1 MNFWF
6 TIREGFK
13 GFRRAKLA
21 TILTITSIAF
31 SHLLIGIFIVF
42 SINVDFLISDIR
54 SQIEFE
60 VFLEPE
66 LSNARAKL
74 IEKNIRQLDG
84 VDTVIYISK
93 EQAALR
99 FEKEFGKKVEE
110 ILTVNPLPSS
120 CIVYMK
126 EEFRNLKAIE
136 SISEKVKQIEG
147 IDAITHHT
155 YLSSISG
162 LCCDIVPTRIVAF
175 NPATDFII
183 NPWLQ
188 KSLGR
193 PLQLG
198 EAIAG
203 FGTSENLGLGLL
215 DIEATIFDNRFK
227 IVGELEKTGTGL
239 DHALFM
245 TEDNLQNIIE
255 SGKSP
260 LKRGNISIIFTK
272 VKKGFDPDF
281 VGRVLEGEI
290 PEVDVVARSQMGEKF
305 LNTLAD
311 INKIFLLTTFL
322 ASVLTTFLVWAIF
335 SAIANERSKE
345 IGIMRALGAK
355 ESHIVHLY
363 LLEVTV
369 LGLLGSTLGVIA
381 GTYLSALLA
390 GSFSLLKNISAGL
403 TGGQQAIIAL
413 LGLLIGVGICITGA
427 MMPINRIKKLEPL
440 LVIKEE

>member
-1 MNFWF
+1 MAQISFFSVALKNLKRK
-6 TIREGFK
+6 T
-13 GFRRAKLA
+13 FRTGVL
-21 TILTITSIAF
+21 
-31 SHLLIGIFIVF
+31 VF
-42 SINVDFLISDIR
+42 SIALLVSLLIFAISFSVSVASSLKKSSERLGADL
-54 SQIEFE
+54 
-60 VFLEPE
+60 VVVPVG
-66 LSNARAKL
+66 ARGFA
-74 IEKNIRQLDG
+74 
-84 VDTVIYISK
+84 
-93 EQAALR
+93 
-99 FEKEFGKKVEE
+99 
-110 ILTVNPLPSS
+110 
-120 CIVYMK
+120 
-126 EEFRNLKAIE
+126 EEFLLE
-136 SISEKVKQIEG
+136 SKNTSFYMPISIIEKVKKIVGIE
-147 IDAITHHT
+147 AMTHHT

-162 LCCDIVPTRIVAF
+162 LCCDIMPTRIVAF

-193 PLQLG
+193 PLGLG

-215 DIEATIFDNRFK
+215 DIEATIFDNRFS
-227 IVGELEKTGTGL
+227 IVGVLEKTGTGL

-245 TEDNLQNIIE
+245 TEDNLKNIIE

-260 LKRGNISIIFTK
+260 LKEGNISIIFTK
-272 VKKGFDPDF
+272 IKKGFDPDY

-311 INKIFLLTTFL
+311 INKIFLLTTFM

-363 LLEVTV
+363 LLEVTI
-369 LGLLGSTLGVIA
+369 LGLLGSTIGVLA
-381 GTYLSALLA
+381 GTYLSVLLT
-390 GSFSLLKNISAGL
+390 GSFSLLKNISTGL
-403 TGGQQAIIAL
+403 SGGQQATIAL
-413 LGLLIGVGICITGA
+413 IGLLIGTAICITGA
-427 MMPINRIKKLEPL
+427 MMPINRIKKMEPL

>member
-1 MNFWF
+1 MAQISFFSVALKNLKRK
-6 TIREGFK
+6 T
-13 GFRRAKLA
+13 FRTGVLVFA
-21 TILTITSIAF
+21 IALLVA
-31 SHLLIGIFIVF
+31 LLIFA
-42 SINVDFLISDIR
+42 ISFTVSVASSLKKSSERLGADL
-54 SQIEFE
+54 
-60 VFLEPE
+60 VVVPVG
-66 LSNARAKL
+66 ARGFA
-74 IEKNIRQLDG
+74 
-84 VDTVIYISK
+84 
-93 EQAALR
+93 
-99 FEKEFGKKVEE
+99 
-110 ILTVNPLPSS
+110 
-120 CIVYMK
+120 
-126 EEFRNLKAIE
+126 EEFLLE
-136 SISEKVKQIEG
+136 SKNTSFYMPISIIDKVKKIEG
-147 IDAITHHT
+147 IESLTYHT

-162 LCCDIVPTRIVAF
+162 LCCDIMPTRIVAF

-193 PLQLG
+193 PLQIG

-203 FGTSENLGLGLL
+203 YGTSENLGLGLL
-215 DIEATIFDNRFK
+215 DIEATIFNNRFK
-227 IVGELEKTGTGL
+227 IVGVLEQTGTGL

-245 TEDNLQNIIE
+245 TEDNLKNIIE

-260 LKRGNISIIFTK
+260 LKKGEISIIFLK
-272 VKKGFDPDF
+272 LKKGYDPDF

-290 PEVDVVARSQMGEKF
+290 PEVDVVARSDMGEKF
-305 LNTLAD
+305 INTLAD
-311 INKIFLLTTFL
+311 INKIFLLTTVL

-355 ESHIVHLY
+355 ESHIVRLY
-363 LLEVTV
+363 LIEVLV
-369 LGLLGSTLGVIA
+369 LGLLGSLVGVMA

-403 TGGQQAIIAL
+403 TVNQQTVIAL
-413 LGLLIGVGICITGA
+413 VGLFVGTSICVTGA

>member
-1 MNFWF
+1 MAQLSFFSVALKNLKRK
-6 TIREGFK
+6 T
-13 GFRRAKLA
+13 FRTGVLIFA
-21 TILTITSIAF
+21 IALLV
-31 SHLLIGIFIVF
+31 SLLIFA
-42 SINVDFLISDIR
+42 ISFTVSVSSSLKKSSERLGADL
-54 SQIEFE
+54 
-60 VFLEPE
+60 VVVPVG
-66 LSNARAKL
+66 ARGFA
-74 IEKNIRQLDG
+74 
-84 VDTVIYISK
+84 
-93 EQAALR
+93 
-99 FEKEFGKKVEE
+99 
-110 ILTVNPLPSS
+110 
-120 CIVYMK
+120 
-126 EEFRNLKAIE
+126 EEFLLE
-136 SISEKVKQIEG
+136 SKYTSFYMPISIIEKVKKIEG
-147 IDAITHHT
+147 IEAMTHHT
-155 YLSSISG
+155 YLSSIAG
-162 LCCDIVPTRIVAF
+162 LCCDIMPTRIVAF
-175 NPATDFII
+175 SPATDFII

-215 DIEATIFDNRFK
+215 DIEATIFDNRFS
-227 IVGELEKTGTGL
+227 IVGVLEKTGTGL

-245 TEDNLQNIIE
+245 TEENLNGIIE

-260 LKRGNISIIFTK
+260 LKKGDISIIFTK
-272 VKKGFDPDF
+272 IKDGYDPDY

-290 PEVDVVARSQMGEKF
+290 PEVDVIARSDMGEKF

-363 LLEVTV
+363 LVEVTV
-369 LGLLGSTLGVIA
+369 LGLLGSTIGVLA
-381 GTYLSALLA
+381 GTYLSALLT

-403 TGGQQAIIAL
+403 SGGQQATIAL
-413 LGLLIGVGICITGA
+413 IGLLVGTTICITGA
-427 MMPINRIKKLEPL
+427 MMPINRIKKMEPL

>member
-1 MNFWF
+1 MAQISFFSVALKNLKRK
-6 TIREGFK
+6 T
-13 GFRRAKLA
+13 FRTRVLVFA
-21 TILTITSIAF
+21 IALLV
-31 SHLLIGIFIVF
+31 SLLIF
-42 SINVDFLISDIR
+42 SISFTVSVASSLKKSSERLGADL
-54 SQIEFE
+54 
-60 VFLEPE
+60 VVVPVG
-66 LSNARAKL
+66 ARGFA
-74 IEKNIRQLDG
+74 
-84 VDTVIYISK
+84 
-93 EQAALR
+93 
-99 FEKEFGKKVEE
+99 
-110 ILTVNPLPSS
+110 
-120 CIVYMK
+120 
-126 EEFRNLKAIE
+126 EEFLLE
-136 SISEKVKQIEG
+136 SKNTSFYMPISIIDKVKKIEG
-147 IDAITHHT
+147 IESLTHHT

-245 TEDNLQNIIE
+245 TEDNLHNIIE

-369 LGLLGSTLGVIA
+369 LGLLGSILGVMA
-381 GTYLSALLA
+381 GTYLSSLLA

-403 TGGQQAIIAL
+403 TGGQQATIAL
-413 LGLLIGVGICITGA
+413 FCLLIGIAICITGA

>member
-1 MNFWF
+1 MAQISFFSVALKNLKRK
-6 TIREGFK
+6 T
-13 GFRRAKLA
+13 FRTGVLVFA
-21 TILTITSIAF
+21 IALLVA
-31 SHLLIGIFIVF
+31 LLIFA
-42 SINVDFLISDIR
+42 ISFTVSVASSLKKSSERLGADL
-54 SQIEFE
+54 
-60 VFLEPE
+60 VVVPVG
-66 LSNARAKL
+66 ARGFA
-74 IEKNIRQLDG
+74 
-84 VDTVIYISK
+84 
-93 EQAALR
+93 
-99 FEKEFGKKVEE
+99 
-110 ILTVNPLPSS
+110 
-120 CIVYMK
+120 
-126 EEFRNLKAIE
+126 EEFLLE
-136 SISEKVKQIEG
+136 SKNTSFYMPISIIDKVKKIEG
-147 IDAITHHT
+147 IEALTYHT

-162 LCCDIVPTRIVAF
+162 LCCDIMPTRIVAY

-203 FGTSENLGLGLL
+203 YGTSENLGLGLL
-215 DIEATIFDNRFK
+215 DVEATIFNNRFK
-227 IVGELEKTGTGL
+227 IVGVLEQTGTGL

-245 TEDNLQNIIE
+245 TEENLKNIIE

-260 LKRGNISIIFTK
+260 LQKGQISIIFTK
-272 VKKGFDPDF
+272 IKKGYDPDF

-290 PEVDVVARSQMGEKF
+290 PEVDVVARSDMGEKF
-305 LNTLAD
+305 INTLAD
-311 INKIFLLTTFL
+311 INKIFLLTTVL

-355 ESHIVHLY
+355 ESHIVKLY
-363 LLEVTV
+363 LIEVLV
-369 LGLLGSTLGVIA
+369 LGLLGSLVGVMA

-403 TGGQQAIIAL
+403 TVNQQTVIAL
-413 LGLLIGVGICITGA
+413 VGLVVGTSICVTGA

>member
-1 MNFWF
+1 MAQISFISVALKNLKRK
-6 TIREGFK
+6 T
-13 GFRRAKLA
+13 FRTGVLVFA
-21 TILTITSIAF
+21 IALLV
-31 SHLLIGIFIVF
+31 SLLIFAISFTVSVASSLKKSSERLGADLVVVPVGARGFAEEFLLESKNTSFYMPF
-42 SINVDFLISDIR
+42 SI
-54 SQIEFE
+54 
-60 VFLEPE
+60 
-66 LSNARAKL
+66 
-74 IEKNIRQLDG
+74 IEKVR
-84 VDTVIYISK
+84 K
-93 EQAALR
+93 
-99 FEKEFGKKVEE
+99 
-110 ILTVNPLPSS
+110 
-120 CIVYMK
+120 
-126 EEFRNLKAIE
+126 
-136 SISEKVKQIEG
+136 IEG
-147 IDAITHHT
+147 IEALTYHT

-162 LCCDIVPTRIVAF
+162 LCCDIMPTRIVAY
-175 NPATDFII
+175 NPETDFII

-215 DIEATIFDNRFK
+215 DIEATIFNNRFK
-227 IVGELEKTGTGL
+227 IVGVLEQTGTGL

-245 TEDNLQNIIE
+245 TEENLQNIIE

-260 LKRGNISIIFTK
+260 LKKGQISIIFTK
-272 VKKGFDPDF
+272 LKKGLDPDF
-281 VGRVLEGEI
+281 VGRILEGEI
-290 PEVDVVARSQMGEKF
+290 PEVDVVARSDMGEKF
-305 LNTLAD
+305 ISTLAD
-311 INKIFLLTTFL
+311 INKIFLLTTIL

-355 ESHIVHLY
+355 ESHIVRLY
-363 LLEVTV
+363 LIEVLV
-369 LGLLGSTLGVIA
+369 LGLLGSIIGVLA

-403 TGGQQAIIAL
+403 TASQQTVIAMV
-413 LGLLIGVGICITGA
+413 GLFVGTTICVTGA